1 MYGIYQWMYQWK
13 YHTTSLL
20 DTLSFTGNF
29 GRCAW
34 FHLICIQQTI
44 KKNQEKM
51 NNNKKNWST
60 WNESFFL
67 LVHNTWKTNKL
78 HIAILYAFFFLHAPF
93 FWKHEKAISFNEMS
107 KLKQPN
113 MKMIMWNAWTVRD
126 RSLAHTHI
134 HISTYPHRLPSNSF
148 AHQNQKHKC
157 N

>member
-1 MYGIYQWMYQWK
+1 MYGIYQWM

-44 KKNQEKM
+44 KKKPRKNEQQHKKLVDM
-51 NNNKKNWST
+51 KWIIFLASQHMKNKQ
-60 WNESFFL
+60 
-67 LVHNTWKTNKL
+67 
-78 HIAILYAFFFLHAPF
+78 IAYCYFVCIFFLHAPF

-126 RSLAHTHI
+126 RSLAHTQI
-134 HISTYPHRLPSNSF
+134 HIST
-148 AHQNQKHKC
+148 
-157 N
+157 